1 MWNDPACSI
10 SLVASSLPFGSC
22 CCRQAHTALVRLSTP
37 AFAEYI
43 LMDPSPE
50 YAPLFSVMQEKIY
63 ISKIVVEFLQSNPD
77 STYEDLITKI
87 EVRGLGL
94 SLSGIHRL
102 FTCDV
107 VHSLIW
113 VQLLVTPWPA
123 ALQASLSMRFPGKG
137 YWQAGSLPPSHVGSP
152 IYM

>member
-1 MWNDPACSI
+1 MTACSV
-10 SLVASSLPFGSC
+10 SLIASSLPFGYC
-22 CCRQAHTALVRLSTP
+22 RCRQAHTALMRLSTP

-63 ISKIVVEFLQSNPD
+63 ISKIVVEFLQGNPD
-77 STYEDLITKI
+77 STYDDLINKI
-87 EVRGLGL
+87 EVRGLGP
-94 SLSGIHRL
+94 SLSELHRL

-113 VQLLVTPWPA
+113 VQLLVTPWAA
-123 ALQASLSMRFPGKG
+123 ALQAPLSMGFPGKG
-137 YWQAGSLPPSHVGSP
+137 YWQAGSSPPSHMGSP